1 MRPTSANSS
10 EFKNHQRTF
19 SNPNLAAMSSR
30 VDSEFYV
37 NPGKIIRTN
46 SIFTNNLKNKEAGLA
61 SANKKLFRDFD
72 NFRAGSVVD

>member
-1 MRPTSANSS
+1 
-10 EFKNHQRTF
+10 
-19 SNPNLAAMSSR
+19 MSSR

-37 NPGKIIRTN
+37 NPGRIIRTN

-61 SANKKLFRDFD
+61 SANKLFRDFD